1 MQNTTKVASS
11 STQDEKGTRN
21 FLPGESWPDLHG
33 YVEQAPCC
41 SCPLRL
47 LAFVLP
53 LPAGIIQ
60 KVRRVPYKWT
70 RILNQS
76 RDAHQKKSFTT
87 SAAKRLSSGGALSY
101 WQNHLHT
108 THHPLGLRT
117 TTTAANKSMVPGMNT
132 YQAAITDPD
141 HFSIWLSCKR
151 GSSSCA
157 AVTKY
162 ITTIPAMVL
171 QTYIHTHIYKTFRK
185 WLSFVSHSL
194 LFFAPNMKI
203 HCRNPEGRTCQGWVD
218 CMDD

>member
-1 MQNTTKVASS
+1 MKNTTKVASS
-11 STQDEKGTRN
+11 STQDEKGTKN

-41 SCPLRL
+41 SCPLHL

-101 WQNHLHT
+101 
-108 THHPLGLRT
+108 
-117 TTTAANKSMVPGMNT
+117 
-132 YQAAITDPD
+132 
-141 HFSIWLSCKR
+141 
-151 GSSSCA
+151 
-157 AVTKY
+157 
-162 ITTIPAMVL
+162 
-171 QTYIHTHIYKTFRK
+171 
-185 WLSFVSHSL
+185 
-194 LFFAPNMKI
+194 
-203 HCRNPEGRTCQGWVD
+203 
-218 CMDD
+218 